1 MYNRPTP
8 RIFSMQFVDVI
19 VKLPRKTPT
28 NAVSYSIPSVMI
40 RSLAVLFFL
49 LFANCVSSFESSLCR
64 RQPTPF
70 FTFKE
75 ESFASRRATG
85 NDGNIDPDLS
95 SSEENNAGSDM
106 QKTRTLK
113 PKSARIG
120 GRRKR
125 SRDTTEEPDTS
136 DSSRSNTI
144 STFFSKYRTPTLV
157 VLLLLLLKSF
167 FADDET
173 STYYYSYEST
183 VYETRSYISDG
194 EVKTSRSESRS
205 FKSNIPGMDQRS
217 LYFDKFED

>member
-1 MYNRPTP
+1 MSSSNYSNTP
-8 RIFSMQFVDVI
+8 S
-19 VKLPRKTPT
+19 KSPT
-28 NAVSYSIPSVMI
+28 NATSYSIPSVMI
-40 RSLAVLFFL
+40 RSLVAISFFA
-49 LFANCVSSFESSLCR
+49 FANCVSSFESSLCR
-64 RQPTPF
+64 RQPTPCVA
-70 FTFKE
+70 FK
-75 ESFASRRATG
+75 ESFASRRATE
-85 NDGNIDPDLS
+85 NDGNYDPDLS
-95 SSEENNAGSDM
+95 SSKENDDGSDM

-125 SRDTTEEPDTS
+125 SRDTTEEPDAF

-144 STFFSKYRTPTLV
+144 SSFLYKYRTPTLV
-157 VLLLLLLKSF
+157 VLLLLLLQSF

-183 VYETRSYISDG
+183 VYETRSYISNG

-217 LYFDKFED
+217 IYFDKFDD